1 MEFLDEKMNKK
12 TLYVFYFVSIIIIG
26 SVGFYFIGGEKWSWI
41 DSLYMTIITLTF
53 VGYSEVHPL
62 SDLGRIWAILVIV
75 FGVAGLGMLFASIRD
90 IIIYFNTYRRI
101 IMMNKIKKFKNH
113 FIICGYGRMGAVI
126 AKELDEKNKQFII
139 IEKDDSKV
147 ESIREQGMFCIN
159 GDATLDDTLSSA
171 NIKNANGV
179 AIALNNDQD
188 NLFVTMTLRSFNP
201 NAFILSRCSNDQNKH
216 KLIRSGANKVI
227 NPYIAGGH
235 RMVEMLLRPEIIDS
249 VNVNS
254 DENNDLDIHIDEISI
269 KNIPDFVDISIKNT
283 LIREKF
289 DLLIVCIKK
298 HDNSNNIINPSSDYV
313 LKEKDT
319 ILVIGDKG
327 KLDYFSSTQ
336 MLNNRT

>member
-1 MEFLDEKMNKK
+1 MNKK

-26 SVGFYFIGGEKWSWI
+26 SIGFYVIGGDDWSWI
-41 DSLYMTIITLTF
+41 DSIYMTIITLTF
-53 VGYSEVHPL
+53 VGFSEVHPL
-62 SDLGRIWAILVIV
+62 NDFGRIWAIIVII

-126 AKELDEKNKQFII
+126 AKELNEQSKQFII

-147 ESIREQGMFCIN
+147 EDIRENGMFCIN
-159 GDATLDDTLSSA
+159 GDATLDNTLTSA
-171 NIKNANGV
+171 NIENASGV

-188 NLFVTMTLRSFNP
+188 NLFVTMTLRSLNP
-201 NAFILSRCSNDQNKH
+201 NAFLLSRCSNEQNKH

-227 NPYIAGGH
+227 NPYITGGH
-235 RMVEMLLRPEIIDS
+235 RMAEMLLRPEIIDS
-249 VNVNS
+249 VNVNT
-254 DENNDLDIHIDEISI
+254 DEGNDLDIHIDEISI
-269 KNIPDFVDISIKNT
+269 KNIPKFIGTSIKET
-283 LIREKF
+283 KLKDTY

-298 HDNSNNIINPSSDYV
+298 HDTLNNIINPDSSYILD
-313 LKEKDT
+313 KDDT

-327 KLDYFSSTQ
+327 KLDNFSKSQ
-336 MLNNRT
+336 ILNNRT